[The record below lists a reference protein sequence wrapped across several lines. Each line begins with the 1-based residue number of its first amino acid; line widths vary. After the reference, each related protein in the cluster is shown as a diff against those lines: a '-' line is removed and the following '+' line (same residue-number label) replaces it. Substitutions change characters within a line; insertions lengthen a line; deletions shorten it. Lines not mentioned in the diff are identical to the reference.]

1 MRSCHSTE
9 EESVRTPF
17 YLESIEVIG
26 CKVRVRPKKWYRPIE
41 RVKRWLYLHGIGHP
55 YAWAFREA
63 CRCAGNGCHEDC
75 ADCGEGCEDG
85 DETIDG

>member
-1 MRSCHSTE
+1 MK
-9 EESVRTPF
+9 TPF

-26 CKVRVRPKKWYRPIE
+26 CTVRVRPKKWYRPIE
-41 RVKRWLYLHGIGHP
+41 KVRRWLYLHGIGHP

-63 CRCAGNGCHEDC
+63 CKCAGNGCHEDC